1 MTSLRVAVLLALA
14 YTGMAFAAD
23 QRPNLLV
30 LDLEPRGVGLPEAQA
45 ATGSV
50 VRGLRQLEVFQVL
63 SSDDVRQLL
72 ALERTRQLSGA
83 RAESSVGQLGVALN
97 ASNAVVGSV
106 TRVGGKLQVEI
117 RLLDASTQKVLAQKS
132 LNQATIEQVANQL
145 PGLAQELMAPL
156 LREQQG
162 FLVVKSKEEAAEVLV
177 DDTLVGS
184 TPLKASIDLS
194 RGTHRLTV
202 RKDGFIAQT
211 RSVRIEPKQTT
222 VEEVKLQPSA
232 DYAKIY
238 KDKYG
243 KIRVGAWIATGVAV
257 AGITTAIVMNAS
269 ANSEYNDQFKPRQAW
284 LQGAAGTGPQTEAAG
299 HRQQPH
305 RERGV
310 GQLHRER
317 RRRLQA
323 VRRGHEEQ
331 RAGEAVHRHR
341 LGGGGRRLGRGRDL
355 AVAQRQGSEPLRRRG
370 RRGEPESA
378 GRDDPGTRR
387 AILNRHLSTALG
399 VALHPGFPQ

>member
-1 MTSLRVAVLLALA
+1 VISRCVAVLLALA
-14 YTGMAFAAD
+14 WSAVAGA
-23 QRPNLLV
+23 QPRPNLLV

-50 VRGLRQLEVFQVL
+50 VRGLRQLDVFQVL

-83 RAESSVGQLGVALN
+83 KAESSVGQLGASLN

-117 RLLDASTQKVLAQKS
+117 RLLDAQTQKVLSQKT
-132 LNQATIEQVANQL
+132 LNQATVEQVASQL
-145 PGLAQELMAPL
+145 PGLAQELMSPL

-162 FLVVKSKEEAAEVLV
+162 FLVVKCREEAAEVLV

-184 TPLKASIDLS
+184 TPLKGSLDLA

-222 VEEVKLQPSA
+222 VEEVELAPSG
-232 DYAKIY
+232 DYAKVY

-243 KIRVGAWIATGVAV
+243 KMRVGAWVATGVAV
-257 AGITTAIVMNAS
+257 AGITTAILMNAS
-269 ANSEYNDQFKPRQAW
+269 ASSQYNDEFKPRQAW
-284 LQGAAGTGPQTEAAG
+284 LQGAAGTGPQTKPPEIANNPTASAAWDSCTASG
-299 HRQQPH
+299 
-305 RERGV
+305 
-310 GQLHRER
+310 
-317 RRRLQA
+317 
-323 VRRGHEEQ
+323 
-331 RAGEAVHRHR
+331 
-341 LGGGGRRLGRGRDL
+341 
-355 AVAQRQGSEPLRRRG
+355 AVACKQAAEDAKSSVQVKQYVAIGAG
-370 RRGEPESA
+370 VIGVASA
-378 GRDDPGTRR
+378 GVATWLWLSGKDP
-387 AILNRHLSTALG
+387 NRYADVVAGIAPNPNGGATLALAG
-399 VALHPGFPQ
+399 RF

>member
-1 MTSLRVAVLLALA
+1 MSRRVAVLLALA
-14 YTGMAFAAD
+14 WSAVAGA
-23 QRPNLLV
+23 QPRPNLLV

-50 VRGLRQLEVFQVL
+50 VRGLRQLDVFQVL

-83 RAESSVGQLGVALN
+83 KAESSVGQLGAALN
-97 ASNAVVGSV
+97 APNAVVGSV

-117 RLLDASTQKVLAQKS
+117 RLLDAHTQNVLSQKT
-132 LNQATIEQVANQL
+132 LNQATVEQVANQL
-145 PGLAQELMAPL
+145 PGLAQELMSPL

-162 FLVVKSKEEAAEVLV
+162 FLVVKCREEAAEVLV

-184 TPLKASIDLS
+184 IPLKGSIDLA

-222 VEEVKLQPSA
+222 VEEVELAPSG

-243 KIRVGAWIATGVAV
+243 KMRVGAWVATGVAV
-257 AGITTAIVMNAS
+257 AGITTAILMNSSAS
-269 ANSEYNDQFKPRQAW
+269 SQYNDEFKPRQAW
-284 LQGAAGTGPQTEAAG
+284 LQGAAGTGPQTKPPEIANNPTASAAWDSCTASG
-299 HRQQPH
+299 
-305 RERGV
+305 
-310 GQLHRER
+310 
-317 RRRLQA
+317 
-323 VRRGHEEQ
+323 
-331 RAGEAVHRHR
+331 
-341 LGGGGRRLGRGRDL
+341 
-355 AVAQRQGSEPLRRRG
+355 AVACKQAAEDAKSSVQVKQYVAIGAAVVG
-370 RRGEPESA
+370 VASA
-378 GRDDPGTRR
+378 GVATWLWLSGKDP
-387 AILNRHLSTALG
+387 NRYADVVAG
-399 VALHPGFPQ
+399 VAPNPNGGATLALAGRF

>member
-1 MTSLRVAVLLALA
+1 MTSLRVAILLVLVC
-14 YTGMAFAAD
+14 GGVVSAAE

-50 VRGLRQLEVFQVL
+50 VRGLRQLDVFQVL

-83 RAESSVGQLGVALN
+83 KAESSVGQLGAALN
-97 ASNAVVGSV
+97 APNAVVGSV
-106 TRVGGKLQVEI
+106 TRVGGKLQVDI
-117 RLLDASTQKVLAQKS
+117 RLLDAPTQRVLSQKT
-132 LNQATIEQVANQL
+132 LNQVTVEQIASQL

-184 TPLKASIDLS
+184 IPLKGSIDLS
-194 RGTHRLTV
+194 RGVHRLTV

-222 VEEVKLQPSA
+222 IEEVELAPSG

-243 KIRVGAWIATGVAV
+243 KMRVGAWIATGVAV

-269 ANSEYNDQFKPRQAW
+269 ANSQYNDEFKPRQAW
-284 LQGAAGTGPQTEAAG
+284 LQGAAGTGPQTKPPDIANNPTASAAWDSCSTSG
-299 HRQQPH
+299 AQACKQAA
-305 RERGV
+305 EDAKSSVQVKQYVAIGAGV
-310 GQLHRER
+310 IG
-317 RRRLQA
+317 
-323 VRRGHEEQ
+323 
-331 RAGEAVHRHR
+331 
-341 LGGGGRRLGRGRDL
+341 
-355 AVAQRQGSEPLRRRG
+355 VA
-370 RRGEPESA
+370 SA
-378 GRDDPGTRR
+378 GVATWLWLSGKDP
-387 AILNRHLSTALG
+387 NRYADVVAGVSPNPNGGVT
-399 VALHPGFPQ
+399 VALAGRF

>member
-1 MTSLRVAVLLALA
+1 MTVTAFRVAVLLVLTSAGLA
-14 YTGMAFAAD
+14 AAAE

-83 RAESSVGQLGVALN
+83 KAEGSVGQLGAALN
-97 ASNAVVGSV
+97 APNAVVGSV
-106 TRVGGKLQVEI
+106 TGVGGKLQVEI
-117 RLLDASTQKVLAQKS
+117 RLLDASTQKVLSQKT
-132 LNQATIEQVANQL
+132 LNQATVEQVASQL

-162 FLVVKSKEEAAEVLV
+162 FLVVKSREEAAEVLV

-184 TPLKASIDLS
+184 IPLKGSIDLA

-222 VEEVKLQPSA
+222 VEEVELQPSA
-232 DYAKIY
+232 DYAKVY
-238 KDKYG
+238 KDKYA

-257 AGITTAIVMNAS
+257 ASLTTAVLMNVS
-269 ANSEYNDQFKPRQAW
+269 ANNEYDEQFKPRQAW
-284 LQGAAGTGPQTEAAG
+284 LQGAAGTGPQTKPPDVANNPTANAAWDSCTASG
-299 HRQQPH
+299 
-305 RERGV
+305 
-310 GQLHRER
+310 
-317 RRRLQA
+317 
-323 VRRGHEEQ
+323 
-331 RAGEAVHRHR
+331 
-341 LGGGGRRLGRGRDL
+341 
-355 AVAQRQGSEPLRRRG
+355 AVACKQAAEDAKSSVQVKQIVAISTAVVGVA
-370 RRGEPESA
+370 SA
-378 GRDDPGTRR
+378 GVATWLWLSGKDP
-387 AILNRHLSTALG
+387 NRYADVVAG
-399 VALHPGFPQ
+399 VAPNPQGGVTLALSGRF

>member
-1 MTSLRVAVLLALA
+1 MSRRVAVLLALA
-14 YTGMAFAAD
+14 WSALAGA
-23 QRPNLLV
+23 QPRPNLLV

-50 VRGLRQLEVFQVL
+50 VRGLRQLDVFQVL

-83 RAESSVGQLGVALN
+83 KAESSVGQLGASLN

-117 RLLDASTQKVLAQKS
+117 RLLDAQTQKVLSQKT
-132 LNQATIEQVANQL
+132 LNQATVEQVASQL
-145 PGLAQELMAPL
+145 PGLAQELMSPL

-162 FLVVKSKEEAAEVLV
+162 FLVVKCREEAVEVLV

-184 TPLKASIDLS
+184 TPLKGSLDLA

-211 RSVRIEPKQTT
+211 LSVRIEPKQTT
-222 VEEVKLQPSA
+222 VEEVELAPSA

-243 KIRVGAWIATGVAV
+243 KMRVGAWVATGVAV

-269 ANSEYNDQFKPRQAW
+269 ASSQYNDEFKPRQAW
-284 LQGAAGTGPQTEAAG
+284 LQGAAGTGPQTKPPEIANNPTASAAWDSCTASG
-299 HRQQPH
+299 
-305 RERGV
+305 
-310 GQLHRER
+310 
-317 RRRLQA
+317 
-323 VRRGHEEQ
+323 
-331 RAGEAVHRHR
+331 
-341 LGGGGRRLGRGRDL
+341 
-355 AVAQRQGSEPLRRRG
+355 AVACKQAAEDAKSSVQVKQYVAIGAG
-370 RRGEPESA
+370 VIGVASA
-378 GRDDPGTRR
+378 GVATWLWLSGKDP
-387 AILNRHLSTALG
+387 NRYADVVAGIAPTPNGGATLALAG
-399 VALHPGFPQ
+399 RF

>member
-1 MTSLRVAVLLALA
+1 MTVTAFRVAVLLVLTSA
-14 YTGMAFAAD
+14 GAAAAAE

-83 RAESSVGQLGVALN
+83 RAESSVGQLGAALN
-97 ASNAVVGSV
+97 APNAVVGSV

-117 RLLDASTQKVLAQKS
+117 RLLDAPTQKVLSQKTLTNAS
-132 LNQATIEQVANQL
+132 VEQVANQL

-162 FLVVKSKEEAAEVLV
+162 FLVVKSREEAAEVLV

-184 TPLKASIDLS
+184 IPLKGSVDLA
-194 RGTHRLTV
+194 RGVHRLTV

-222 VEEVKLQPSA
+222 VEEVELQPSP
-232 DYAKIY
+232 DYAKVY

-257 AGITTAIVMNAS
+257 ASLTTAVLMNIS
-269 ANSEYNDQFKPRQAW
+269 ANNEYNDQFKPRQAW
-284 LQGAAGTGPQTEAAG
+284 LQGATGSGPQTKPPDVANNPTASAAWDSCTASG
-299 HRQQPH
+299 
-305 RERGV
+305 
-310 GQLHRER
+310 
-317 RRRLQA
+317 
-323 VRRGHEEQ
+323 
-331 RAGEAVHRHR
+331 
-341 LGGGGRRLGRGRDL
+341 
-355 AVAQRQGSEPLRRRG
+355 AVACKQAAEDAKSSVQVKQIV
-370 RRGEPESA
+370 
-378 GRDDPGTRR
+378 
-387 AILNRHLSTALG
+387 AISTGVLG
-399 VALHPGFPQ
+399 VASAGVATWLWLSGRDPNRYADLVAGVSPNPQGGVTLALGGRF

>member
-1 MTSLRVAVLLALA
+1 VVALLAL
-14 YTGMAFAAD
+14 TCSGVVIAAE

-83 RAESSVGQLGVALN
+83 KAESSVGQLGAALN
-97 ASNAVVGSV
+97 APNAVVGSV

-117 RLLDASTQKVLAQKS
+117 RLLDAPTQKVLAQKS
-132 LNQATIEQVANQL
+132 LNQVTVEQVATQL

-162 FLVVKSKEEAAEVLV
+162 FLVVKSREEAAEVLV

-184 TPLKASIDLS
+184 TPLKGSIDLS
-194 RGTHRLTV
+194 RGIHRLTV

-222 VEEVKLQPSA
+222 VEEVELQPSA

-243 KIRVGAWIATGVAV
+243 KMRVGAWIATGVAV
-257 AGITTAIVMNAS
+257 ASLTTAVFMHIS
-269 ANSEYNDQFKPRQAW
+269 ANNQYDEQFKPRQAW
-284 LQGAAGTGPQTEAAG
+284 LQGAAGTGPQTKPPDIANNPAANAAWDSCTASG
-299 HRQQPH
+299 
-305 RERGV
+305 
-310 GQLHRER
+310 
-317 RRRLQA
+317 
-323 VRRGHEEQ
+323 
-331 RAGEAVHRHR
+331 
-341 LGGGGRRLGRGRDL
+341 
-355 AVAQRQGSEPLRRRG
+355 AVACKQAAEDAKSSVQVKQYVAIGTAVVG
-370 RRGEPESA
+370 VASA
-378 GRDDPGTRR
+378 GVATWLWLSGKDP
-387 AILNRHLSTALG
+387 NRYADLVAGVSPNLQGGATFALAG
-399 VALHPGFPQ
+399 RF

>member
-1 MTSLRVAVLLALA
+1 MSRRVAVLLALA
-14 YTGMAFAAD
+14 WSAVAGA
-23 QRPNLLV
+23 QPRPNLLV

-50 VRGLRQLEVFQVL
+50 VRGLRQLDVFQVL

-83 RAESSVGQLGVALN
+83 KAESSVGQLGTALN

-117 RLLDASTQKVLAQKS
+117 RLLDAQTQKVLSQKT
-132 LNQATIEQVANQL
+132 LNQATVEQVANQL
-145 PGLAQELMAPL
+145 PGLAQELMSPL

-162 FLVVKSKEEAAEVLV
+162 FLVVKCREEAAEVLV

-184 TPLKASIDLS
+184 TPLKGSLDLA

-222 VEEVKLQPSA
+222 VEEVELAPSG

-243 KIRVGAWIATGVAV
+243 KMRVGAWVATGVAV
-257 AGITTAIVMNAS
+257 AGITTAILMNSSAS
-269 ANSEYNDQFKPRQAW
+269 SQYNDEFKPRQAW
-284 LQGAAGTGPQTEAAG
+284 LQGVAGTGPQTKPPEIANNPTASAAWDSCTASG
-299 HRQQPH
+299 
-305 RERGV
+305 
-310 GQLHRER
+310 
-317 RRRLQA
+317 
-323 VRRGHEEQ
+323 
-331 RAGEAVHRHR
+331 
-341 LGGGGRRLGRGRDL
+341 
-355 AVAQRQGSEPLRRRG
+355 AVACKQAAEDTKSSVQVKQYVAIGAAVVG
-370 RRGEPESA
+370 VASA
-378 GRDDPGTRR
+378 GVATWLWLSGKDP
-387 AILNRHLSTALG
+387 NRYADVVAG
-399 VALHPGFPQ
+399 VAPNPNGGATLALAGRF

>member
-1 MTSLRVAVLLALA
+1 MTVTSLRVAVLLVLTSAGLA
-14 YTGMAFAAD
+14 SAAE

-30 LDLEPRGVGLPEAQA
+30 LDLEPRGVGLPESQA

-83 RAESSVGQLGVALN
+83 RAESSVGQLGAALN
-97 ASNAVVGSV
+97 APSAVVGSV

-117 RLLDASTQKVLAQKS
+117 RLLDAPTQKVLAQKT
-132 LNQATIEQVANQL
+132 LTQATIEQVANQL

-162 FLVVKSKEEAAEVLV
+162 FLVVKSREEAAEVLV

-184 TPLKASIDLS
+184 VPLKGSIDLS
-194 RGTHRLTV
+194 RGVHRLTV

-222 VEEVKLQPSA
+222 VEEVELQPSA
-232 DYAKIY
+232 DYAKVY

-257 AGITTAIVMNAS
+257 ASLTTAVVMHIS
-269 ANSEYNDQFKPRQAW
+269 ANNQYDNEFKPRQAW
-284 LQGAAGTGPQTEAAG
+284 LQGAAGTGPQTKPPEIANNPTASAAWDHCTASG
-299 HRQQPH
+299 
-305 RERGV
+305 
-310 GQLHRER
+310 
-317 RRRLQA
+317 
-323 VRRGHEEQ
+323 
-331 RAGEAVHRHR
+331 
-341 LGGGGRRLGRGRDL
+341 
-355 AVAQRQGSEPLRRRG
+355 AVACKQAAEDAKSSVQVKQIVAISTGVVG
-370 RRGEPESA
+370 VASA
-378 GRDDPGTRR
+378 GVATWLWLSGKDP
-387 AILNRHLSTALG
+387 NRYADVVAGVSPNPQGGMTFALAG
-399 VALHPGFPQ
+399 RF

>member
-1 MTSLRVAVLLALA
+1 LTVTSLRVAVLVAVTA
-14 YTGMAFAAD
+14 AGVASAAD

-83 RAESSVGQLGVALN
+83 RAESSVGQLGAALN
-97 ASNAVVGSV
+97 AQNAVVGSV

-117 RLLDASTQKVLAQKS
+117 RLLDATTQKVLSQKS
-132 LNQATIEQVANQL
+132 LNQATIEQVATQL
-145 PGLAQELMAPL
+145 PGLSQELMAPL

-184 TPLKASIDLS
+184 IPLKGSIDLS
-194 RGTHRLTV
+194 RGVHRLTV

-222 VEEVKLQPSA
+222 VEEVELAPSA

-238 KDKYG
+238 KDKYS
-243 KIRVGAWIATGVAV
+243 KVRVGAWIATGVAI

-269 ANSEYNDQFKPRQAW
+269 ANSQYNDEFKPRQAW
-284 LQGAAGTGPQTEAAG
+284 LQGAAGTGPQTKPPDIANNPAAS
-299 HRQQPH
+299 
-305 RERGV
+305 
-310 GQLHRER
+310 
-317 RRRLQA
+317 QA
-323 VRRGHEEQ
+323 WDSCTASG
-331 RAGEAVHRHR
+331 
-341 LGGGGRRLGRGRDL
+341 
-355 AVAQRQGSEPLRRRG
+355 AVACKQAAEDAKSSVQVKQYVAIGTAVVG
-370 RRGEPESA
+370 VASA
-378 GRDDPGTRR
+378 GVATWLWLSGKDP
-387 AILNRHLSTALG
+387 NRYADVVAG
-399 VALHPGFPQ
+399 VSPNPQGGMTVAFAGRF

>member
-1 MTSLRVAVLLALA
+1 MSRRVAVLLALA
-14 YTGMAFAAD
+14 WSAVAGA
-23 QRPNLLV
+23 QPRPNLLV

-50 VRGLRQLEVFQVL
+50 VRGLRQLDVFQVL

-83 RAESSVGQLGVALN
+83 KAESSVGQLGASLN

-117 RLLDASTQKVLAQKS
+117 RLLDAQTQKVLSQKT
-132 LNQATIEQVANQL
+132 LNQATVEQVASQL
-145 PGLAQELMAPL
+145 PGLAQELMSPL

-162 FLVVKSKEEAAEVLV
+162 FLVVKCREEAAEVLV

-184 TPLKASIDLS
+184 TPLKGSLDLA

-211 RSVRIEPKQTT
+211 LSVRIEPKQTT
-222 VEEVKLQPSA
+222 VEEVELAPSA

-243 KIRVGAWIATGVAV
+243 KMRVGAWVATGVAV

-269 ANSEYNDQFKPRQAW
+269 ASSQYNDEFKPRQAW
-284 LQGAAGTGPQTEAAG
+284 LQGAAGTGPQTKPPEIANNPTASAAWDSCTASG
-299 HRQQPH
+299 
-305 RERGV
+305 
-310 GQLHRER
+310 
-317 RRRLQA
+317 
-323 VRRGHEEQ
+323 
-331 RAGEAVHRHR
+331 
-341 LGGGGRRLGRGRDL
+341 
-355 AVAQRQGSEPLRRRG
+355 AVACKQAAEDAKSSVQVKQYVAIGAG
-370 RRGEPESA
+370 VIGVASA
-378 GRDDPGTRR
+378 GVATWLWLSGKDP
-387 AILNRHLSTALG
+387 NRYADVVAGIAPNPNGGATLALAG
-399 VALHPGFPQ
+399 RF

>member
-1 MTSLRVAVLLALA
+1 MTALRVAVLLVLTSTGLA
-14 YTGMAFAAD
+14 AAAE

-83 RAESSVGQLGVALN
+83 RAESSVGQLGAALN
-97 ASNAVVGSV
+97 APNAVVGSV

-117 RLLDASTQKVLAQKS
+117 RLLDAPTQKVLAQKT
-132 LNQATIEQVANQL
+132 LTQATIEQVANQL

-162 FLVVKSKEEAAEVLV
+162 FLVVKSREEAAEVLV

-184 TPLKASIDLS
+184 IPLKGSIDLS
-194 RGTHRLTV
+194 RGVHRLTV

-222 VEEVKLQPSA
+222 VEEVELQPSA
-232 DYAKIY
+232 DYAKVY

-243 KIRVGAWIATGVAV
+243 KVRVGAWIATGVAV
-257 AGITTAIVMNAS
+257 ASLTTAVLMNIS
-269 ANSEYNDQFKPRQAW
+269 ANNEYNDQFKPRQAW
-284 LQGAAGTGPQTEAAG
+284 LQGATGSGPQTKPPDVANNPTASAAWDSCTTSG
-299 HRQQPH
+299 AAACKQAAEDSKSSVQVKQIVAISTAVV
-305 RERGV
+305 GV
-310 GQLHRER
+310 
-317 RRRLQA
+317 A
-323 VRRGHEEQ
+323 S
-331 RAGEAVHRHR
+331 AGVATWLWLSGKDPNRYTDLVAGVAPNPQGGVTLA
-341 LGGGGRRLGRGRDL
+341 LGGK
-355 AVAQRQGSEPLRRRG
+355 
-370 RRGEPESA
+370 
-378 GRDDPGTRR
+378 
-387 AILNRHLSTALG
+387 
-399 VALHPGFPQ
+399 F

>member
-1 MTSLRVAVLLALA
+1 MSLRHLGVLLTL
-14 YTGMAFAAD
+14 TGAVSARAQ

-83 RAESSVGQLGVALN
+83 KGESSVGQLGAALG

-106 TRVGGKLQVEI
+106 TRVGGKFQVEI
-117 RLLDASTQKVLAQKS
+117 RLLDAPTQRVLNQKA
-132 LNQATIEQVANQL
+132 LNQASIEDFATQL

-162 FLVVKSKEEAAEVLV
+162 LLVVKSREEAAEVLV

-184 TPLKASIDLS
+184 IPLKAPIPLA
-194 RGTHRLTV
+194 RGTHRLTL

-222 VEEVKLQPSA
+222 VEEVQLQPSA
-232 DYAKIY
+232 DYAKVY
-238 KDKYG
+238 QEKYG
-243 KIRVGAWIATGVAV
+243 KVRVGAWIATGVA
-257 AGITTAIVMNAS
+257 AATITTAIIFQVS
-269 ANSEYNDQFKPRQAW
+269 ANNEYNNEFKPRQAW
-284 LQGAAGTGPQTEAAG
+284 LMGAAGTGPQTKPPDIANNPTASAAWDSCVGNAAG
-299 HRQQPH
+299 CKAAAEDAKSSVQTKQIVAISAGVVGVAAASIATWLWLSGKDPNRYADVVA
-305 RERGV
+305 GV
-310 GQLHRER
+310 G
-317 RRRLQA
+317 
-323 VRRGHEEQ
+323 VSPN
-331 RAGEAVHRHR
+331 
-341 LGGGGRRLGRGRDL
+341 GGATL
-355 AVAQRQGSEPLRRRG
+355 AVAG
-370 RRGEPESA
+370 R
-378 GRDDPGTRR
+378 
-387 AILNRHLSTALG
+387 
-399 VALHPGFPQ
+399 F

>member
-1 MTSLRVAVLLALA
+1 MTAFRVAVLLVLTSA
-14 YTGMAFAAD
+14 GVAAAAE

-83 RAESSVGQLGVALN
+83 RAESSVGQLGAALN
-97 ASNAVVGSV
+97 APNAVVGSV

-117 RLLDASTQKVLAQKS
+117 RLLDAPTQKVLSQKTLTNAS
-132 LNQATIEQVANQL
+132 VEQVANQL

-162 FLVVKSKEEAAEVLV
+162 FLVVKSREEAAEVLV

-184 TPLKASIDLS
+184 IPLKGSVDLS
-194 RGTHRLTV
+194 RGVHRLTV

-222 VEEVKLQPSA
+222 VEEVELQPSP
-232 DYAKIY
+232 DYAKVY

-257 AGITTAIVMNAS
+257 ASLTTAVLMNIS
-269 ANSEYNDQFKPRQAW
+269 ANNEYNDQFKPRQAW
-284 LQGAAGTGPQTEAAG
+284 LQGATGSGPQTKPPDVANNPTASAAWDSCTASG
-299 HRQQPH
+299 AVACKQAAEDAKSSVQVKQIIAIST
-305 RERGV
+305 GV
-310 GQLHRER
+310 VGV
-317 RRRLQA
+317 A
-323 VRRGHEEQ
+323 S
-331 RAGEAVHRHR
+331 AGVATWLWLSGRDPNRYADLVAGVSPNPQGGVTLA
-341 LGGGGRRLGRGRDL
+341 LGGR
-355 AVAQRQGSEPLRRRG
+355 
-370 RRGEPESA
+370 
-378 GRDDPGTRR
+378 
-387 AILNRHLSTALG
+387 
-399 VALHPGFPQ
+399 F

>member
-1 MTSLRVAVLLALA
+1 MSRRVAVLLALA
-14 YTGMAFAAD
+14 WSAVAGA
-23 QRPNLLV
+23 QPRPNLLV

-50 VRGLRQLEVFQVL
+50 VRGLRQLDVFQVL

-83 RAESSVGQLGVALN
+83 KAESSVGQLGTALN

-117 RLLDASTQKVLAQKS
+117 RLLDAQTQKVLSQKT
-132 LNQATIEQVANQL
+132 LNQATVEQVANQL
-145 PGLAQELMAPL
+145 PGLAQELMSPL

-162 FLVVKSKEEAAEVLV
+162 FLVVKCREEAAEVLV

-184 TPLKASIDLS
+184 TPLKGSLDLA

-222 VEEVKLQPSA
+222 VEEVELAPSG

-243 KIRVGAWIATGVAV
+243 KMRVGAWVATGVAV
-257 AGITTAIVMNAS
+257 AGITTAILMNSSAS
-269 ANSEYNDQFKPRQAW
+269 SQYNDEFKPRQAW
-284 LQGAAGTGPQTEAAG
+284 LQGAAGTGPQTKPPEIANNPTASAAWDSCTASG
-299 HRQQPH
+299 
-305 RERGV
+305 
-310 GQLHRER
+310 
-317 RRRLQA
+317 
-323 VRRGHEEQ
+323 
-331 RAGEAVHRHR
+331 
-341 LGGGGRRLGRGRDL
+341 
-355 AVAQRQGSEPLRRRG
+355 AVACKQAAEDTKSSVQVKQYVAIGAAVVG
-370 RRGEPESA
+370 VASA
-378 GRDDPGTRR
+378 GVATWLWLSGKDP
-387 AILNRHLSTALG
+387 NRYADVVAG
-399 VALHPGFPQ
+399 VAPNPNGGATLALAGRF

>member
-1 MTSLRVAVLLALA
+1 MSRRVAVLLALA
-14 YTGMAFAAD
+14 WSALAGA
-23 QRPNLLV
+23 QPRPNLLV

-50 VRGLRQLEVFQVL
+50 VRGLRQLDVFQVL

-83 RAESSVGQLGVALN
+83 KAESSVGQLGASLN

-117 RLLDASTQKVLAQKS
+117 RLLDAQTQKVLSQKT
-132 LNQATIEQVANQL
+132 LNQATVEQVASQL
-145 PGLAQELMAPL
+145 PGLAQELMSPL

-162 FLVVKSKEEAAEVLV
+162 FLVVKCREEAAEVLV

-184 TPLKASIDLS
+184 TPLKGSLDLA

-211 RSVRIEPKQTT
+211 LSVRIEPKQTT
-222 VEEVKLQPSA
+222 VEEVELAPSA

-243 KIRVGAWIATGVAV
+243 KMRVGAWVATGVAV

-269 ANSEYNDQFKPRQAW
+269 ASSQYNDEFKPRQAW
-284 LQGAAGTGPQTEAAG
+284 LQGAAGTGPQTKPPEIANNPTASAAWDSCTASG
-299 HRQQPH
+299 
-305 RERGV
+305 
-310 GQLHRER
+310 
-317 RRRLQA
+317 
-323 VRRGHEEQ
+323 
-331 RAGEAVHRHR
+331 
-341 LGGGGRRLGRGRDL
+341 
-355 AVAQRQGSEPLRRRG
+355 AVACKQAAEDAKSSVQVKQYVAIGAG
-370 RRGEPESA
+370 VIGVASA
-378 GRDDPGTRR
+378 GVATWLWLSGKDP
-387 AILNRHLSTALG
+387 NRYADVVAGIAPNPNGGATLALAG
-399 VALHPGFPQ
+399 RF